1 MSLAEA
7 FARSGFF
14 SDATDAA
21 KAVVKIVAGQELGI
35 PPVAAMTGIN
45 IVQGRVNLSAN
56 ILAGLVKRHPA
67 YDYQIITQTDTE
79 CTISFSEGDDVLGIS
94 TFTMDDAAQAG
105 LASKQNWRL
114 YPRNMLFARAIS
126 NGVKWFCPDVT
137 AGMPVYTP
145 DEMGQD
151 VNEDGSMRLFA
162 TPDQLDAV
170 RQRLVSLF
178 PDVKFQ
184 NDGHYNYVLKANGY
198 PKLSEMT
205 AEQAEATLDTLRPP
219 ETPQYEPVEANGV
232 DEITAEDLKEE
243 QAPRVGKDPAELIAK
258 GKSTPAPP
266 EPQHWIDDPKVRAR
280 FWAWTGDLGLSNDEV
295 HAALMVES
303 VKDFGGTMAEAKS
316 LIETWLEQHAGA
328 EPQDDEPF

>member
-21 KAVVKIVAGQELGI
+21 KAVVKIIAGQELGI

-232 DEITAEDLKEE
+232 DPITAEDPPDVGTKAQAETE
-243 QAPRVGKDPAELIAK
+243 QEPAAGRPISDLV
-258 GKSTPAPP
+258 
-266 EPQHWIDDPKVRAR
+266 PQHW
-280 FWAWTGDLGLSNDEV
+280 GQLY
-295 HAALMVES
+295 
-303 VKDFGGTMAEAKS
+303 TMAEAQYGVTPKAHVVNIIRKVYPDFAVS
-316 LIETWLEQHAGA
+316 GKEQPTVIAA
-328 EPQDDEPF
+328 WNALVEYEQSKQEEVEPF